1 MLFLPGLWWTL
12 SGDRLAAH
20 FADKGLEAAALFSI
34 TKL

>member
-20 FADKGLEAAALFSI
+20 FADEELEAQQVLG
-34 TKL
+34 